1 MAKHNLL
8 ISSQRHCSNRETI
21 KAKRTACE
29 FDTQPW
35 PNLTSPST
43 RSDATKTILQ
53 QQDSPGHWGA
63 PKAGSAKESTNLQ
76 MQNHAKPFNTSE
88 FANIY
93 KWPKLGQLALLP
105 LESSLST
112 VINFEHTCSLQQDP
126 PGPIRPMC
134 VQRSIVATGRD
145 AKLNDEPVKAPRVTS
160 YLFRLWTNKCCA
172 WNLGCLWS
180 IWSVDTKTSL
190 VKVLG
195 ALKAQLSPFPG
206 IDSVLPLK
214 MHLW

>member
-76 MQNHAKPFNTSE
+76 MQNHAKPHSTLLSLQIFINGQNTV
-88 FANIY
+88 N
-93 KWPKLGQLALLP
+93 WPYCPTATWVFPFHCDQLRTHLQLAAGSTRTNQAYVCTTLH
-105 LESSLST
+105 SS
-112 VINFEHTCSLQQDP
+112 HRQ
-126 PGPIRPMC
+126 
-134 VQRSIVATGRD
+134 
-145 AKLNDEPVKAPRVTS
+145 
-160 YLFRLWTNKCCA
+160 
-172 WNLGCLWS
+172 GC
-180 IWSVDTKTSL
+180 
-190 VKVLG
+190 
-195 ALKAQLSPFPG
+195 
-206 IDSVLPLK
+206 
-214 MHLW
+214 